1 MKGFK
6 KGGKFHP
13 TSSLIRTKR
22 PSSKV
27 KSDLVSRHAPEGTF
41 THNNPRTMMKESI
54 KLRKIE
60 ALNNDKKEHILIG
73 NGSDGRPVTKIVS
86 WSKLISN

>member
-6 KGGKFHP
+6 QNGKFIPLVKTHKP
-13 TSSLIRTKR
+13 SLQ
-22 PSSKV
+22 SYQA
-27 KSDLVSRHAPEGTF
+27 LVSRHAPDGTF
-41 THNNPRTMMKESI
+41 THDNPRTRQKESI

-60 ALNNDKKEHILIG
+60 AINKDKHILIG

-86 WSKLISN
+86 